1 MEEPG
6 VEMPTVAATT
16 LRTTAYGWRLYQVD
30 ATGRCN
36 WSMQRAAGF
45 VALGQRW
52 ANTIRPK
59 AKPAHWS
66 VVYPCKIGDGSD
78 GPHAA
83 PVAVRAVRRNACGGC
98 PNIRRRASRI
108 ADRRGAPRSTQIGYI
123 KQNGANN
130 PLGDRIDL
138 GGPVNVSG
146 FDVGQNLDG
155 TLSVFAASDNLI
167 CHIKQAGKNSDT
179 WAAETPFPV

>member
-1 MEEPG
+1 
-6 VEMPTVAATT
+6 
-16 LRTTAYGWRLYQVD
+16 
-30 ATGRCN
+30 
-36 WSMQRAAGF
+36 MQRAAGF

-66 VVYPCKIGDGSD
+66 VLYPCKIGDGSD

-108 ADRRGAPRSTQIGYI
+108 ADRRGAPRSTQMAILSRTERTTRWVIGSTSAALSTFRGSISDRTWMERYRCLLRAITLSAISSKPARTPILGLPKRLFQFELKNWVIAYI
-123 KQNGANN
+123 SQTARHAV
-130 PLGDRIDL
+130 PCD
-138 GGPVNVSG
+138 
-146 FDVGQNLDG
+146 NLDRG
-155 TLSVFAASDNLI
+155 CA
-167 CHIKQAGKNSDT
+167 
-179 WAAETPFPV
+179 P